1 MTENVTLRRVQQI
14 WILSEFGKP
23 IFSSSG
29 REEDFCDTF
38 ALVQTLIKR
47 YEAWEDNLLTLQTS
61 NVYVHFSYKR
71 PLIMCIVSRSPSNL
85 SIELDLIHNQVLA
98 LLTKSILK
106 GIYAKMGD
114 NFDLRRWLDGIH
126 KRVHACVKVF
136 NEDPVV
142 FLSGFRILPLNPLD
156 RDFVISTMAS
166 AINEISPKIVPFGML
181 IVHRQLVALVRMK
194 HLDLSSSDFNIVVNM
209 IECHDSLRTGETWV
223 PICLPHFDSK
233 HFLYAYIY
241 YLWEGSGPCLI
252 LLSIDKES
260 FPKLS
265 EVRVRIEENLSAY
278 KRYPQL
284 KTSIS
289 CPDAFTLQEVNCA
302 ELYHFMHKN
311 VLSSQVCCASPKKP
325 YITHDELRTLYEG
338 YFKLSDMMR
347 VKTGLATSSCR
358 IKIFFMVNEQFSL
371 YSWITGNF
379 ELHCT
384 FSPLVTPAVAVDT
397 ADKMLRHLR
406 KEEKKLF
413 LAASAPAVLYG

>member
-1 MTENVTLRRVQQI
+1 MST
-14 WILSEFGKP
+14 
-23 IFSSSG
+23 IFLNFCFSSG

-166 AINEISPKIVPFGML
+166 AINEISPKVSCEAKQPLPSGPL
-181 IVHRQLVALVRMK
+181 DRTLRHAHRAPTARGTRPHEAPRSQLVRL
-194 HLDLSSSDFNIVVNM
+194 
-209 IECHDSLRTGETWV
+209 
-223 PICLPHFDSK
+223 
-233 HFLYAYIY
+233 
-241 YLWEGSGPCLI
+241 
-252 LLSIDKES
+252 
-260 FPKLS
+260 
-265 EVRVRIEENLSAY
+265 
-278 KRYPQL
+278 
-284 KTSIS
+284 
-289 CPDAFTLQEVNCA
+289 
-302 ELYHFMHKN
+302 
-311 VLSSQVCCASPKKP
+311 
-325 YITHDELRTLYEG
+325 
-338 YFKLSDMMR
+338 
-347 VKTGLATSSCR
+347 
-358 IKIFFMVNEQFSL
+358 
-371 YSWITGNF
+371 
-379 ELHCT
+379 
-384 FSPLVTPAVAVDT
+384 
-397 ADKMLRHLR
+397 
-406 KEEKKLF
+406 
-413 LAASAPAVLYG
+413 